1 MTIQDL
7 EQLHD
12 MRREIKALRTRIE
25 KEADTM
31 AVDSVTA
38 SGDEYPY
45 VPHQVLIRGTPI
57 KLIRRL
63 RKRTLR
69 LEKCV
74 LAAEAFIDTIE
85 DSQVRQAVMLRYS
98 QGLSWQQVAL
108 WLGSCNEATPRKMVS
123 RYFGGE

>member
-25 KEADTM
+25 KEAGTM

-38 SGDEYPY
+38 SGDAYPY
-45 VPHQVLIRGTPI
+45 IPHQVSIRGMPI

-63 RKRTLR
+63 RKRTAN
-69 LEKCV
+69 LEKRV

-98 QGLSWQQVAL
+98 EGLTWQQVAL
-108 WLGSCNEATPRKMVS
+108 RMKACNEATPRSIVK